1 MPLSAE
7 TEAKI
12 RLGKFLE
19 REGKERIRD
28 SLLEIPQSLGSHEGD
43 LFDSGSGFEG
53 SELTLAGR
61 LRKLTSREWEIAFGI
76 GQNLRE
82 EVIDWLTGVTFLS

>member
-1 MPLSAE
+1 M
-7 TEAKI
+7 EAKI

-28 SLLEIPQSLGSHEGD
+28 SLLEMPQSSGSHEGD
-43 LFDSGSGFEG
+43 LSGSGSDFEG

-61 LRKLTSREWEIAFGI
+61 LRKLTSREWEIALGI
-76 GQNLRE
+76 GQDLRE
-82 EVIDWLTGVTFLS
+82 EVTDWLTGVTFLT